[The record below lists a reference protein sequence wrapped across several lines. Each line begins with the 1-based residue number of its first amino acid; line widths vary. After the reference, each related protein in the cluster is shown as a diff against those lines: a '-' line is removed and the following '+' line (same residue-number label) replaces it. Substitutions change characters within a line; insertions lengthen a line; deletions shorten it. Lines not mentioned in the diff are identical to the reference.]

1 MAQEKKIKSYKAKRK
16 WTLISSY
23 TALIALSIVWLFP
36 IVWIV
41 LTSFR
46 GEGGAFVPYII
57 PKTFTLENYRIL
69 LTNATG
75 NFPFVRWF
83 LNTLFVA
90 TISCILSTFITIE
103 MAYALSRL
111 RFRLRKPFLKVALV
125 LNMFPGF
132 MSMIAIYY
140 ILKALGLT
148 ETLFALILVYSS
160 GAALGFYIAK
170 GFFDT
175 IPMALDESAMIDGA
189 NKWEIF
195 TQITLPLSK
204 PMIVYTSLMTF
215 MGPWMDFIFAKI
227 IMGDK
232 VENYTVAIG
241 LFTMMTRTTA
251 NSLFMAFTAGCVL
264 IAIPIT
270 ILFIFMQRFYVEGIT
285 SGSVKG

>member
-1 MAQEKKIKSYKAKRK
+1 
-16 WTLISSY
+16 
-23 TALIALSIVWLFP
+23 
-36 IVWIV
+36 
-41 LTSFR
+41 
-46 GEGGAFVPYII
+46 
-57 PKTFTLENYRIL
+57 
-69 LTNATG
+69 
-75 NFPFVRWF
+75 
-83 LNTLFVA
+83 
-90 TISCILSTFITIE
+90 
-103 MAYALSRL
+103 
-111 RFRLRKPFLKVALV
+111 
-125 LNMFPGF
+125 
-132 MSMIAIYY
+132 MIAIYY

-189 NKWEIF
+189 HKWEIF

-204 PMIVYTSLMTF
+204 PMIVYTSLMAF

>member
-90 TISCILSTFITIE
+90 TISCILSTFITIA

-204 PMIVYTSLMTF
+204 PMIVYTSLMAF

-270 ILFIFMQRFYVEGIT
+270 ILFIFMQ
-285 SGSVKG
+285 K